1 MNCEK
6 QTINSIKIPGHQTV
20 VTLLLFDVSRCVPP
34 WKVTSH
40 YERERLVS
48 YKQGQKERDFYHKII
63 RGKGPGDGLV
73 WILITHLFFGRKSP
87 PPMPLFCS
95 LINDGEI
102 AVHGRKY
109 PLRKGPHPKWKE
121 TLSEQ
126 LEKRGI
132 DNYLLA
138 RQQRHWLC
146 KFSVRIKKTINNG
159 KKRGNWLMVCTDM
172 ERIPGESESSGSLF
186 GQ

>member
-1 MNCEK
+1 MSMYSTMKTCELWK
-6 QTINSIKIPGHQTV
+6 TDNKLNKNSSTSDRCHV
-20 VTLLLFDVSRCVPP
+20 AFVWCVTLCPP

-40 YERERLVS
+40 YERERQVS

-73 WILITHLFFGRKSP
+73 WILITHLFFRRKCP

-109 PLRKGPHPKWKE
+109 PLQKGPHPKWKE

-159 KKRGNWLMVCTDM
+159 KKRGNWLMVCTD
-172 ERIPGESESSGSLF
+172 LAYF
-186 GQ
+186 FF